1 MGIQASGFRIQDS
14 EFEIQDLGFGIRD
27 LGFGIRSSRFLIQD
41 SAFRIGDLGFG
52 IRDSGI
58 WGGNIAFGGP
68 GQRGG
73 EKTSSAEIV
82 AIFFPCT
89 VLRRGCWVHKICGTE
104 SFRCHSSLGSWP
116 LEIHMT
122 QRIRQEGGGRVLCRA
137 FVCPVRFLSAA
148 CLLAIPV
155 VVQ

>member
-1 MGIQASGFRIQDS
+1 M
-14 EFEIQDLGFGIRD
+14 GFGIRD
-27 LGFGIRSSRFLIQD
+27 LGFGIRSSRFRIQD

-89 VLRRGCWVHKICGTE
+89 VLRRGCWVHKNCGTE

-122 QRIRQEGGGRVLCRA
+122 QRIRQEGGGACFVSRVRLSRSLPECRL
-137 FVCPVRFLSAA
+137 FVGRSNGGTVAT
-148 CLLAIPV
+148 
-155 VVQ
+155 Q